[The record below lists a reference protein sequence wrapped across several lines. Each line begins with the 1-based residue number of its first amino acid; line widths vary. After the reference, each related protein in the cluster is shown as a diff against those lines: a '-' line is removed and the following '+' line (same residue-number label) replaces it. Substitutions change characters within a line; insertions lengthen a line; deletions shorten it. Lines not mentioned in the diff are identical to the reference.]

1 MWTKRI
7 LILILLLAG
16 ISCFTACVNREQLE
30 STSQVEI
37 AQEESLQDAHTQE
50 ESPAPSVEKPLGFES
65 TVSTGESVTEGVE
78 TYRGFVLDNILHSE
92 NEGDIHYN
100 LYVPKGYD
108 GSVPYALFVT
118 LPGYEGLYFQGVG
131 ANLRAEEY
139 GFEAQKYNAEMIVAA
154 PQLNDWGETS
164 ADQTIALTEYLLSRN
179 NIDLDKIYLHG
190 LSGGGETGSLVM
202 GKRPELY
209 AAYLA
214 TATQWDGDLEVLAQ
228 ARTPVYLAVGENDS
242 YYGSGPLKY
251 AYATLY
257 SLYEEQGL
265 SPDEI
270 DELVVLDV
278 KGQDYFSQRGYFDQH
293 AGGLA
298 FAFDEEIVGWFFSK

>member
-1 MWTKRI
+1 MKSKRVR
-7 LILILLLAG
+7 LLLLFHLAV
-16 ISCFTACVNREQLE
+16 IICFTACAGVNQQDGV
-30 STSQVEI
+30 SQVKTAQKESL
-37 AQEESLQDAHTQE
+37 QEES
-50 ESPAPSVEKPLGFES
+50 SVRSAKEPLEPES
-65 TVSTGESVTEGVE
+65 TVPPEGNVTEGTE
-78 TYRGFVLDNILHSE
+78 NYRGFLLDNILHSE
-92 NEGDIHYN
+92 TEGDIHYN
-100 LYVPKGYD
+100 LYVPENYD

-131 ANLRAEEY
+131 ANLWAEEY

-164 ADQTIALTEYLLSRN
+164 ADQTIALTEYLRTHY
-179 NIDLDKIYLHG
+179 NIDPDKVYLHG

-214 TATQWDGDLEVLAQ
+214 TATQWDGNLETLAQ
-228 ARTPVYLAVGENDS
+228 ARTPVYLAVGEDDS
-242 YYGSGPLKY
+242 YYGSQPLKD
-251 AYATLY
+251 AYAVLY

-270 DELVVLDV
+270 EELVVLDV
-278 KGQDYFSQRGYFDQH
+278 KDQDYFSQRGYSDQH
-293 AGGLA
+293 MGGLA
-298 FAFDEEIVGWFFSK
+298 FAFDEEIMGWLFRK

>member
-1 MWTKRI
+1 MRTKRI
-7 LILILLLAG
+7 WILILALAG
-16 ISCFTACVNREQLE
+16 IACLTACAGREQPE
-30 STSQVEI
+30 STSQMENS
-37 AQEESLQDAHTQE
+37 QEESLQDAHVQD
-50 ESPAPSVEKPLGFES
+50 ESPDPSSEKPLEPES
-65 TVSTGESVTEGVE
+65 AVSTEESVSEGVE

-92 NEGDIHYN
+92 TEGDIHYN
-100 LYVPKGYD
+100 LYVPESYD
-108 GSVPYALFVT
+108 GSAPYALFVT

-131 ANLRAEEY
+131 TNLRAEEY
-139 GFEAQKYNAEMIVAA
+139 GFEAQKYNAEMIVVA

-164 ADQTIALTEYLLSRN
+164 ADQTIALTEYLLSHY
-179 NIDLDKIYLHG
+179 NINPDKVYLHG

-228 ARTPVYLAVGENDS
+228 ARTPVYLAVGEDDS
-242 YYGSGPLKY
+242 YYGSEPLKD

-270 DELVVLDV
+270 EELVVLDV
-278 KGQDYFSQRGYFDQH
+278 KNQDYFSQRGYSDQH
-293 AGGLA
+293 VGGLA
-298 FAFDEEIVGWFFSK
+298 FAFDEEIMNWLFSK